1 MGEALAGIYN
11 SRNYIDLLALYAD
24 LTHLSIYNSRNY
36 IDLLALLTNDNITQ
50 IYNSRNYIDL
60 LASIFC
66 KVNEIS

>member
-1 MGEALAGIYN
+1 MPVPVIYN
-11 SRNYIDLLALYAD
+11 SRNYIDLLAAHIVALV
-24 LTHLSIYNSRNY
+24 LSE
-36 IDLLALLTNDNITQ
+36 